1 MQNFASITEAFLRH
15 DAAIQVQDESALEE
29 TLRRLLG
36 DPVKRE
42 RLGQN
47 ALRVVQDNKG
57 SIDRTVDMIVQHLKD
72 EEIYVAPAGT

>member
-1 MQNFASITEAFLRH
+1 MG
-15 DAAIQVQDESALEE
+15 
-29 TLRRLLG
+29 RLLG